1 MQLSLQ
7 GPSPTTADGW
17 KPLFRIKTAL
27 SFPLLLII
35 KILTKKK
42 KKTTPALPREENPY
56 LTVFFFHTAWPYNSA
71 FGPHCCD
78 ICPFV
83 VSKSRPTK
91 RWQNVTRGERSPS
104 TFILNRKHLDLNLKG
119 KRFITESQQDR
130 GDWNV
135 NWPATCFTTPPS

>member
-35 KILTKKK
+35 KILTKKT

-56 LTVFFFHTAWPYNSA
+56 LTVFFSHSLA
-71 FGPHCCD
+71 
-78 ICPFV
+78 
-83 VSKSRPTK
+83 
-91 RWQNVTRGERSPS
+91 
-104 TFILNRKHLDLNLKG
+104 L
-119 KRFITESQQDR
+119 
-130 GDWNV
+130 
-135 NWPATCFTTPPS
+135 